1 MRRGDVAMIF
11 GCLRYLY
18 RNCKSIAQQNV
29 TPAAVSFDLA
39 KKQLALVIDISKTL
53 HINILHLYI
62 TEKSSLLRQTMFNS
76 SCIGESPLT
85 KLLQGNPW
93 WWCGGFKKLSQSRC
107 GQKRTKQQKSLYF
120 PLLLDTYKVR

>member
-1 MRRGDVAMIF
+1 MRRGDVTMIF

-39 KKQLALVIDISKTL
+39 KKQLALVINILKTL

-62 TEKSSLLRQTMFNS
+62 REKQPFKTNNVQQQLHWGKPAHETL
-76 SCIGESPLT
+76 IG
-85 KLLQGNPW
+85 
-93 WWCGGFKKLSQSRC
+93 
-107 GQKRTKQQKSLYF
+107 KSL
-120 PLLLDTYKVR
+120 VVVWWV